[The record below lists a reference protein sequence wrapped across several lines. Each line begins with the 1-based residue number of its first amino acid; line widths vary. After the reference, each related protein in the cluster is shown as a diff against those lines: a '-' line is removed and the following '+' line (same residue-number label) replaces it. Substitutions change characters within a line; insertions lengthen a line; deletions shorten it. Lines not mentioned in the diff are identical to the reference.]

1 MISRSWLGARLWVP
15 IFAVAAVLL
24 TPPGATLN
32 STYTAQWLA
41 AGLVLIAAIGRTRR
55 WAAVTAILLSAAG
68 ALYMKQRR
76 ELPLQQAAEAHRL
89 LESGETHD
97 KIVLSAP

>member
-1 MISRSWLGARLWVP
+1 MA
-15 IFAVAAVLL
+15 LL
-24 TPPGATLN
+24 
-32 STYTAQWLA
+32 
-41 AGLVLIAAIGRTRR
+41 
-55 WAAVTAILLSAAG
+55 AAG